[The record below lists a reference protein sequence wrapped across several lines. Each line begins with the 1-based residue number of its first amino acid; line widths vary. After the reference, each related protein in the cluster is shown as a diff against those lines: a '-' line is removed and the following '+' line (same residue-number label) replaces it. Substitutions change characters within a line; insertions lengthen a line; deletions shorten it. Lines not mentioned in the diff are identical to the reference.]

1 MLQQTKDSVLEQL
14 GTIGSPST
22 LSGNDFEL
30 IVYENAVLHA
40 NETQF
45 EGKLRHTDDRE
56 FPDIIAADFFGIE
69 VKATKKDDWTS
80 IGNSVLESSRVKT
93 VEKIYMFFGKLGGS
107 PDIMFRNYEECLK
120 GIAVTHYP
128 RYQIDMK
135 LKSEDSIFSKMGT
148 DYDTIRNSNN
158 PVTQIRTYYRQ
169 QLKEGEGLWWIDDD
183 IEREAPLSPVIK
195 NFVSLDATD
204 KDTIKADIFIRFP
217 EVFTNSSKKFEKVP
231 AFLAAKYGVVTAN
244 LRDNF
249 TAGGQITIKYRGEEY
264 RLPQITK
271 ELCRLAEQI
280 STALEQTDEVMLS
293 NSWQKKI
300 VNFENAEQA
309 WMNELDKITADMD
322 YGVRLSELYSS
333 AKSGEVKV

>member
-1 MLQQTKDSVLEQL
+1 ME
-14 GTIGSPST
+14 TIASPSS

-30 IVYENAVLHA
+30 IVFENAVIHA
-40 NETQF
+40 NDTPF
-45 EGKLRHTDDRE
+45 KGKLRHTDDRE
-56 FPDIIAADFFGIE
+56 FPDIIASELFGIE

-107 PDIMFRNYEECLK
+107 PDILFRNYEECLK

-128 RYQIDMK
+128 RYQIDML
-135 LKSEDSIFSKMGT
+135 LKAEDSIFSKMGT
-148 DYDTIRNSNN
+148 DYDTIRKSKN
-158 PVTQIRTYYRQ
+158 PVTQIRTYYSQ

-195 NFVSLDATD
+195 NFVSLDAAD
-204 KDTIKADIFIRFP
+204 KDAIKADIFVRFP

-231 AFLAAKYGVVTAN
+231 AFLAARYGVVTAN

-249 TAGGQITIKYRGEEY
+249 TAGGQVTISYRNKDY

-271 ELCRLAEQI
+271 ELCRLAMLV
-280 STALEQTDEVMLS
+280 STALSQADEVLLS
-293 NSWQKKI
+293 NAWQKKI
-300 VNFENAEQA
+300 PNFENSEKA
-309 WMNELDKITADMD
+309 WMDELDKITSDMGYD
-322 YGVRLSELYSS
+322 VRLSDLYSA
-333 AKSGEVKV
+333 AKSGEVKF